1 MKLPKTQLAALGD
14 DGFASADVAP
24 RVYLKSFSPQ
34 QYPAYYRRTY
44 DPYAL
49 LEEIGIWRIAEMVQ
63 QNWSLQK
70 IAQLCDIS
78 LYSLRRWLREDESR
92 VEMLNEAKLM
102 AGENYAYKAE
112 AVIESAVN
120 DFELKKADKLANH
133 YRWMAER
140 LNREEFGQQVK
151 VQNTNAPAMSFHFDL
166 SAGKQGATLQ
176 VEAEDAQL
184 VSDGPLDLNSLVDLL
199 PDDT

>member
-1 MKLPKTQLAALGD
+1 MGD
-14 DGFASADVAP
+14 DGFASPDTGA
-24 RVYLKSFSPQ
+24 RVYLKTFSPQ
-34 QYPAYYRRTY
+34 SYPAYYRRTY
-44 DPYAL
+44 DPYSL

-70 IAQLCDIS
+70 IAQICDIS
-78 LYSLRRWLREDESR
+78 LYALRRWLREDESR
-92 VEMLNEAKLM
+92 VEVLGEAKLM

-112 AVIESAVN
+112 AVIETAAN

-151 VQNTNAPAMSFHFDL
+151 VQNTHAPAMSFHFDL
-166 SAGKQGATLQ
+166 SASKKGSVLQ
-176 VEAEDAQL
+176 AEAEDAQL
-184 VSDGPLDLNSLVDLL
+184 LAGETLDLNSLVDLL
-199 PDDT
+199 PDDV